1 MAASFFSDGIAV
13 VCSLSDPD
21 VRHIVRGIPSES
33 IKRPILTKG
42 LAGAGGGTGKYQE

>member
-1 MAASFFSDGIAV
+1 MAASFFSDGMAV
-13 VCSLSDPD
+13 VCSLPD